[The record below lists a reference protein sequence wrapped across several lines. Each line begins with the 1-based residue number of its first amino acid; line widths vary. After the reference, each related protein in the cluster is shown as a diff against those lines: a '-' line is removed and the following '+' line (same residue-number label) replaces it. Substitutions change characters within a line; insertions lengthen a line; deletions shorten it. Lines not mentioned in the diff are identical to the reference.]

1 VSALVRLPD
10 PREKP
15 WLTVAE
21 LATIT
26 GEGEKAIRAALDA
39 GQLPMLRV
47 GRYVRIPTA
56 ALLVALGIDTTATST
71 GGAGASTAPTPASD
85 RHSSAQGAPSSDP
98 HTAPA
103 SQTNVHA
110 LPRRE

>member
-1 VSALVRLPD
+1 MSGRLPD

-21 LATIT
+21 LAAIT

-39 GQLPMLRV
+39 GHLPMLRV

-56 ALLVALGIDTTATST
+56 ALLAQLGITTTDAQPDDQDTA
-71 GGAGASTAPTPASD
+71 ASI
-85 RHSSAQGAPSSDP
+85 
-98 HTAPA
+98 
-103 SQTNVHA
+103 HA
-110 LPRRE
+110 LRKVVSE